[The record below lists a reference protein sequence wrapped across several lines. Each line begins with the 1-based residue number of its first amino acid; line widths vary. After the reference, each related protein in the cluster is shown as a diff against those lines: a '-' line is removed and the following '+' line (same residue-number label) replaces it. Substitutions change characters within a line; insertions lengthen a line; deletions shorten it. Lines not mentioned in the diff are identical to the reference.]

1 MIFKL
6 QSNITRV
13 KLFMHHNYFE
23 WAPCIE
29 TFGFFAKCDYMYY
42 LAISYLS
49 SITSMANASPL
60 DEEGEDDDETY
71 CILFNNPLGI
81 KKRGGKEKAIQGPN
95 SKAK

>member
-1 MIFKL
+1 
-6 QSNITRV
+6 
-13 KLFMHHNYFE
+13 
-23 WAPCIE
+23 
-29 TFGFFAKCDYMYY
+29 
-42 LAISYLS
+42 
-49 SITSMANASPL
+49 MANASPL

>member
-1 MIFKL
+1 MLLLTSTTI
-6 QSNITRV
+6 V
-13 KLFMHHNYFE
+13 
-23 WAPCIE
+23 
-29 TFGFFAKCDYMYY
+29 
-42 LAISYLS
+42 AISYLS

-95 SKAK
+95 SKAKWSSTDMVLACYLCWYVRK